1 MELQQKKILV
11 VDDSETMRQ
20 MVSMTLQRSGFKI
33 LTAENGAKALQMI
46 KETNDL
52 NLVITDINMP
62 VMSGLQLLKNLRDE
76 NKDISVIIL
85 TTESEERMK
94 KEAVSLGAM
103 GWIVKP
109 FKPTNLSDIVSRVL

>member
-1 MELQQKKILV
+1 
-11 VDDSETMRQ
+11 

-76 NKDISVIIL
+76 DKDISVIIL
-85 TTESEERMK
+85 TTESEEGMK
-94 KEAVSLGAM
+94 KEAVSLGAI

-109 FKPTNLSDIVSRVL
+109 FKPTNLSDIVSRVV

>member
-1 MELQQKKILV
+1 MC
-11 VDDSETMRQ
+11 Q

-76 NKDISVIIL
+76 DKDISVIIL
-85 TTESEERMK
+85 TTESEEGMK
-94 KEAVSLGAM
+94 KEAVSLGAI

-109 FKPTNLSDIVSRVL
+109 FKPTNLSDIVSRVV

>member
-1 MELQQKKILV
+1 
-11 VDDSETMRQ
+11 MRQ

-76 NKDISVIIL
+76 DKDISVIIL
-85 TTESEERMK
+85 TTESEEGMK
-94 KEAVSLGAM
+94 KEAVSLGAI

-109 FKPTNLSDIVSRVL
+109 FKPTNLSDIVSRVV